1 VSIELQGFATQQ
13 QSVEIARGQISE
25 VQTKLLRT
33 TSEVEAT
40 SRGAPSAKASSLN
53 WWLGG
58 ALALGAIPLVALPL
72 HALARDGKCAEHAG
86 WQCTERVEFGAR
98 SAVMLGAEAAALIA
112 GTTLMI
118 ARPFAVGVDVSA
130 ERAVIRL
137 RGAL

>member
-1 VSIELQGFATQQ
+1 
-13 QSVEIARGQISE
+13 

-72 HALARDGKCAEHAG
+72 HTLAREGKCAEHAG
-86 WQCTERVEFGAR
+86 GGQCTERVEFGAR
-98 SAVMLGAEAAALIA
+98 SAVMLGAGAAALIA